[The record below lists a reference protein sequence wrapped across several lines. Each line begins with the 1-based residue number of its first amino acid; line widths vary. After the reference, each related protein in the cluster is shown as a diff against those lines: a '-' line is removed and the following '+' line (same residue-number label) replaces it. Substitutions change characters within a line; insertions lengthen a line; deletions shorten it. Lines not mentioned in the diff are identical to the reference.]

1 MGIPMRAAPRVVAVA
16 GVAARYLAAQ
26 ASNVV
31 RKSPQRPLRLT
42 AGEDGKQSRVQAL
55 IQLYEAKSRG
65 KTTVVSPAKPLPH
78 RTARSHKRR
87 VATVAV
93 KVDPEDLVDTEPED
107 GEDETSRS
115 SLVTSFVSVKSSA
128 SSDAGD
134 RIKTPTAVR
143 KKSPK
148 PSCCKSIAS
157 FDQPQRQRRRAESTS
172 FPVWGFDEYA
182 TEIYANLQ
190 DRQHVYHVTQDYFST
205 QVCTDSS
212 RIFFLRQCGELM

>member
-1 MGIPMRAAPRVVAVA
+1 MGIPMRAAPRVAAVA

-26 ASNVV
+26 AANVV
-31 RKSPQRPLRLT
+31 QKSPQRPLRL
-42 AGEDGKQSRVQAL
+42 APREDGKQSRVQAL

-65 KTTVVSPAKPLPH
+65 KPTVVSPAKPLPH

-87 VATVAV
+87 VAAAAAV
-93 KVDPEDLVDTEPED
+93 MVDPEDLVDTEPED

-134 RIKTPTAVR
+134 RVKTPTAVR
-143 KKSPK
+143 NKSPK

-157 FDQPQRQRRRAESTS
+157 FDQPQRQRRRAESSS

-190 DRQHVYHVTQDYFST
+190 DRQHAYHVTQDYFRT
-205 QVCTDSS
+205 QVPHGLFPYLIPAT
-212 RIFFLRQCGELM
+212 M